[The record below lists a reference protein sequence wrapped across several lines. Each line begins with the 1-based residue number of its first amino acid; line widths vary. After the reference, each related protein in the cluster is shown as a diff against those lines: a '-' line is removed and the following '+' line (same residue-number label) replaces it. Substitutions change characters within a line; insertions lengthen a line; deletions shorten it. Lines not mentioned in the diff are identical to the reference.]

1 MAQDYSLNL
10 GLDIVPI
17 TTDPQNLPDM
27 YRLYNAVKGVAAAL
41 DSAAG
46 TVSRPKGDWATV
58 GTGALRTQ
66 NLSRFYVLA
75 SEAMTAGMIVSIW
88 NNAGVPNVRK
98 AGGPALGG
106 GLGNGFVLANVSA
119 SEYCEV
125 FLAGANTGITGL
137 VPGTYYDLSLVTAGA
152 VSTGVA
158 SPNKQTI
165 GVALTATC
173 LWFTPTPFKY

>member
-27 YRLYNAVKGVAAAL
+27 YRLYNAVKGVAAAI
-41 DSAAG
+41 DSYTG
-46 TVSRPKGDWATV
+46 PVSRPKADWPTA
-58 GTGALRTQ
+58 GTSAIKTQ
-66 NLSRFYVLA
+66 NMARWYVTT
-75 SEAMTAGMIVSIW
+75 SEALTAGMIVSIW
-88 NNAGVPNVRK
+88 NDAGVAKVRK

-106 GLGNGFVLANVSA
+106 GLGAGFVLASFA
-119 SEYCEV
+119 AGEV
-125 FLAGANTGITGL
+125 AEVLLSGLNTGISGMI
-137 VPGTYYDLSLVTAGA
+137 PGTYYDLSLVTAGA

-158 SPNKQTI
+158 SPNKQTL
-165 GVALTATC
+165 GVALTASA